1 MESSAKQSKH
11 TDISTATCIQF
22 STSDNYAVMVHMKKS
37 LKVKG
42 ILNLIIPS
50 LHATLGEA
58 PSYRKLD
65 TIIFLPYM
73 DLELQKASS
82 NS

>member
-1 MESSAKQSKH
+1 MA
-11 TDISTATCIQF
+11 
-22 STSDNYAVMVHMKKS
+22 HMKKS